1 MFSVTLLIFSDDTHY
16 IPDILVHL
24 LISLSCRFSILFLP
38 VCYKNAAI
46 QQLPC
51 EIMGK

>member
-1 MFSVTLLIFSDDTHY
+1 MFSVTLLNFSDDTHY

-24 LISLSCRFSILFLP
+24 MISCRFSILYLP

-46 QQLPC
+46 QQLPS